1 MSSRFPS
8 LRSRVRTSSAAFG
21 LWGGIWPHSRGF
33 AGVVGRAACGQTRAF
48 AGKRDTN
55 LLPPCCHGIGRRRSP
70 GSPMRPGC
78 AARCWHGFGVVS
90 ADASRTKPAEKL
102 RGNRA
107 AFLDKQGMS
116 GRQAQRAQHRH
127 LSTREAAALLGV
139 HQRTVRRYIAA
150 GLLGNRKLPGGHY
163 RIPQWVSRKPR
174 LRPSSLR
181 PFMAWL

>member
-1 MSSRFPS
+1 
-8 LRSRVRTSSAAFG
+8 
-21 LWGGIWPHSRGF
+21 
-33 AGVVGRAACGQTRAF
+33 
-48 AGKRDTN
+48 
-55 LLPPCCHGIGRRRSP
+55 
-70 GSPMRPGC
+70 MRPGC

-139 HQRTVRRYIAA
+139 HERTVRRYIAA

-163 RIPQWVSRKPR
+163 RIPQEAIGAFWSGGGDGARQRPRRIRAAERPQAGSASPIPAERARRSHRGLPAGERPAVAYDLSPEVLAALRKEV
-174 LRPSSLR
+174 
-181 PFMAWL
+181 AAGDG